1 VPIPEVESRNRLIAF
16 LKKFFQE
23 KGASGG
29 GDVYVSGTPANN
41 QVSTWTDSVTIKGE
55 TGLTFD
61 GSTLTVTGDASVTG
75 DTTLGD
81 ASGDSVTINAATINL
96 ANIAPGTDDT
106 VVVYDGS
113 SLVTDEIN
121 PAVWDT
127 SATFVDATG
136 TPVND
141 QVAIW
146 TDANTLEGSTNLTFD
161 GTDLTVGGDLTVTGN
176 DIKGSG
182 GTAITMDGSNN
193 VTIAGDLTVG
203 GQNILA
209 PADSNL
215 FFNTDKSMYF
225 DIDEDDD
232 ETDQI
237 FRWRATNTT
246 LMTLTEQGY
255 LTLPNGLSSSMGTQV
270 STAWALKADTWIKV
284 ASVLQSTNY
293 YATAVIDVMLAGFDT
308 AAEIYQARVHLRTR
322 PGSTTNSV
330 CQVDILQDEGG
341 TVWDATDFV
350 LTQDTSGTT
359 PWLAELWI
367 RTPRSWQRCYAT
379 ITNGTSDGP
388 MSYKADWA
396 LTPGQSWTEGA
407 SPPSLGSE
415 VTTTNVKKKF
425 ASLEVLGDISGSG
438 QLTMEGQPAFSAFT
452 TTGQTTVAGQWMHL
466 SCSSEVFDVG
476 NDYNTTDCAFTAPTD
491 GKYMLSTSIRL
502 DSVDS
507 QPNQFC
513 WLVISTSNR
522 DYYSALENVDEDDA
536 TTYHTVQTSVLAD
549 MNAGDTAE
557 VYFRVEKD
565 VAASNG
571 GNSMGVRFQGYLL
584 G

>member
-1 VPIPEVESRNRLIAF
+1 MPIPEVESRNRLIAF

-55 TGLTFD
+55 TALTFD
-61 GSTLTVTGDASVTG
+61 GSTLTVTGDTSVTG

-81 ASGDSVTINAATINL
+81 TSADTVTINGITT
-96 ANIAPGTDDT
+96 GTDDS
-106 VVVYDGS
+106 VVVIDGS
-113 SLVTDEIN
+113 GVLKHDEIN

-146 TDANTLEGSTNLTFD
+146 TDADTLEGSTNLTFD
-161 GTDLTVGGDLTVTGN
+161 GTDLTVGGDLTVTGGEITLGAATSYIKDSGDVTRIKIDANYLYLLDNGGSSEFYVGDGECKVYN
-176 DIKGSG
+176 DFLV
-182 GTAITMDGSNN
+182 DG
-193 VTIAGDLTVG
+193 
-203 GQNILA
+203 
-209 PADSNL
+209 
-215 FFNTDKSMYF
+215 
-225 DIDEDDD
+225 
-232 ETDQI
+232 
-237 FRWRATNTT
+237 NTT
-246 LMTLTEQGY
+246 LGNASSDLHTINGY
-255 LTLPNGLSSSMGTQV
+255 LTLPTGLSSSMGTQV
-270 STAWALKADTWIKV
+270 STAWASVADTWIKV
-284 ASVLQSTNY
+284 ASVLQSTNH

-367 RTPRSWQRCYAT
+367 RTPRTWQRCYAT
-379 ITNGTSDGP
+379 ITNGTSDGS
-388 MSYKADWA
+388 MAYKADWA
-396 LTPGQSWTEGA
+396 LTPGQSWTIGA

-476 NDYNTTDCAFTAPTD
+476 NDYNTTDCVFTAPTD

-507 QPNQFC
+507 QANQFC
-513 WLVISTSNR
+513 WLIISTSNR
-522 DYYSALENVDEDDA
+522 DYYSALENVDEDDITA
-536 TTYHTVQTSVLAD
+536 YHTVQASVLAD

-557 VYFRVEKD
+557 VLFRVEKD

-571 GNSMGVRFQGYLL
+571 GNPMGIRFQGYLL